1 MAISP
6 NDFSLW
12 ARLTGNKYP
21 STPAERAKKGPEVH
35 NFIQNLDKEGMLGE
49 KEPEQPKK
57 EKNLAEKIATG
68 ALIAGGVAATV
79 AAGRDPRVQNV
90 AKRAASATKTKIDDF
105 LSNLGKARVVDVDIV
120 DASGDVTPDPR
131 QQQSN
136 VAPQLT
142 GTSAVG
148 RLTSI
153 GDNQVRDPELGLVTF
168 DRGATPEQINNI
180 LTSIKMDRALDR
192 KAKEGTLTRKD
203 ERQFLKKELTR
214 SGTTPQELFGTD
226 TIDSYLD
233 QMATQGAFGA
243 DELIRTVRKESPTRE
258 IRPQGPMPP
267 EISIES
273 VAADASVN
281 PFAEDQE
288 EIVREHAQLKGLGYG
303 DQPGY
308 IDRDPVSGYRYED
321 IKNKLQ
327 DIAVARDR
335 FTPAV
340 QGKTFGTSGAVS
352 KPEDIGDAKLRAK
365 RTYGPMIDAIQQ
377 KNPGINVGSMGRTML
392 AKAEQ
397 DRDYDIA
404 YMVARGQGKTDETAT
419 QIARATAGF
428 PTDSPVGKPTPYRE
442 FLGEQRTGS
451 IRKESIDNLLKL
463 VQTGP
468 QINLPESVQEP
479 GALVQLAAGSTPSNK
494 VPTMGATIGGSS
506 LTDKHATKMA
516 VDNVLDEVKAK
527 LTGTPVSITGVRIE
541 GPSNVQKSGPG
552 VVVDKEGNVVGDANY
567 RSGQRELPIV
577 YSTERE
583 TNQQMRRIEPTAKQS
598 IAIKQEQG
606 EVATDRFGNM
616 MITSPTYDSITGFKS
631 PSTESISTNPLEE
644 RISRLEGKTAEL
656 RAIQENLSRAGEL
669 MSAGFDPRTTRFDS
683 ARAAGLTSKTGIE
696 PRITNPRFQENMNL
710 GKVQEAA
717 LPKPSARAYFEQDSE
732 GRIIPATMEQR
743 SADRRVVKGPD
754 TRTIK
759 SGGGYQP
766 RGGVGSSIG
775 AYGVE
780 PSDFAQADVTKKPT
794 EISLP
799 KTARDKRGMSNL
811 SNRAVMKLAESSS
824 RGTREKAI
832 EEMGSRNPSAKL
844 LAGGKAIMGSGAIS
858 DPTKADASAS
868 FDAAREMRKIQTTGN
883 PATANERVAKFLDN
897 LKKQQGG

>member
-1 MAISP
+1 MVISP

-35 NFIQNLDKEGMLGE
+35 NFIQNLDKEGMLGG

-57 EKNLAEKIATG
+57 EKNLAEKVATG
-68 ALIAGGVAATV
+68 ALIAGGVAAAV

-90 AKRAASATKTKIDDF
+90 AKKAASATRTKIDDF
-105 LSNLGKARVVDVDIV
+105 LSNIGGPRVIDRDII
-120 DASGDVTPDPR
+120 DASYDVTPDPR

-136 VAPQLT
+136 TAPTQST
-142 GTSAVG
+142 DEVVG
-148 RLTSI
+148 
-153 GDNQVRDPELGLVTF
+153 
-168 DRGATPEQINNI
+168 
-180 LTSIKMDRALDR
+180 
-192 KAKEGTLTRKD
+192 
-203 ERQFLKKELTR
+203 
-214 SGTTPQELFGTD
+214 
-226 TIDSYLD
+226 Y
-233 QMATQGAFGA
+233 
-243 DELIRTVRKESPTRE
+243 
-258 IRPQGPMPP
+258 
-267 EISIES
+267 S
-273 VAADASVN
+273 VAGN
-281 PFAEDQE
+281 LFP
-288 EIVREHAQLKGLGYG
+288 
-303 DQPGY
+303 
-308 IDRDPVSGYRYED
+308 DRDNRIMMGKPYDRSDQYQEGAAGPRIPPGFSKPVTTQIE
-321 IKNKLQ
+321 
-327 DIAVARDR
+327 R
-335 FTPAV
+335 FTPV
-340 QGKTFGTSGAVS
+340 VEGKTFGTSGAIS
-352 KPEDIGDAKLRAK
+352 KLEDIGDAKLRAR

-377 KNPGINVGSMGRTML
+377 KNPGINVGGMGRSML

-463 VQTGP
+463 VEPGP

-506 LTDKHATKMA
+506 LTDQHATEMA
-516 VDNVLDEVKAK
+516 VDNALDRIRAIDKVQTSRKTYGP
-527 LTGTPVSITGVRIE
+527 LPDVSGPVSVTGIRIA

-567 RSGQRELPIV
+567 RSGQRELPII

-583 TNQQMRRIEPTAKQS
+583 TNQQMRRIEPTAEQS
-598 IAIKQEQG
+598 IAIRQEQG
-606 EVATDRFGNM
+606 EVSKDRKGNM
-616 MITSPTYDSITGFKS
+616 MITSPTYDSLTGFKT
-631 PSTESISTNPLEE
+631 PSSETVASTPLEE
-644 RISRLEGKTAEL
+644 RIGRLESKTAEL

-669 MSAGFDPRTTRFDS
+669 MSAGLDPRTTRFDS

-732 GRIIPATMEQR
+732 GRIIPATMEER
-743 SADRRVVKGPD
+743 SGDRRVVKGPD
-754 TRTIK
+754 TKTIE

-775 AYGVE
+775 AYGIE
-780 PSDFAQADVTKKPT
+780 PSDFAQADITKKPT

-799 KTARDKRGMSNL
+799 KTARDKRGMSDL
-811 SNRAVMKLAESSS
+811 SNQAVIKLAQSGSK
-824 RGTREKAI
+824 GTRQKAA
-832 EEMGSRNPSAKL
+832 EEMDSRNPFAKV
-844 LAGGKAIMGSGAIS
+844 LAGGKAIMGSGPIS

-868 FDAAREMRKIQTTGN
+868 FDAAREIRKIQTTGD
-883 PATANERVAKFLDN
+883 PATANERVGKFLDD
-897 LKKQQGG
+897 LKKLQGG